1 MQPRQ
6 EIQVNASRGAYKVL
20 IGRGI
25 LQEELPRAVAGTGAS
40 RAAVFADSNVAPL
53 HLGHILEL
61 LPDAAAHVFPAG
73 ESSKNLGTISELLGF
88 LAENQFTRKDI
99 VIALGGGV
107 TGDMAGFTAAVY
119 LRGIRFIQVP
129 TTMLAAID
137 SSVGGKTGVDL
148 PQGKNLVGAFWQPTA
163 VLCDTALL
171 DTLPERILFDGM
183 AEAVKYGVIRDEAL
197 FGMLDSDGCL
207 DGHLQEVVAQCVR
220 IKAEIVSQDEFDRGD
235 RALLNFGHTVGH
247 AVEARSGFAI
257 SHGEGVAIGMVAMTR
272 IAEARGW
279 CASGT
284 SERLVHALKRYRL
297 PTELPFGWK
306 ELADIMLHDK
316 KRSGDAI
323 TIVVPECIGR
333 CVRREIPVKMLSE
346 GLMTR

>member
-25 LQEELPRAVAGTGAS
+25 LREELPRAVAGTGAS
-40 RAAVFADSNVAPL
+40 RVAVFADSNVAPL

-207 DGHLQEVVAQCVR
+207 DGHLSESRRKSSYGTNLTGGA
-220 IKAEIVSQDEFDRGD
+220 
-235 RALLNFGHTVGH
+235 ALF
-247 AVEARSGFAI
+247 
-257 SHGEGVAIGMVAMTR
+257 
-272 IAEARGW
+272 
-279 CASGT
+279 
-284 SERLVHALKRYRL
+284 
-297 PTELPFGWK
+297 
-306 ELADIMLHDK
+306 
-316 KRSGDAI
+316 
-323 TIVVPECIGR
+323 
-333 CVRREIPVKMLSE
+333 
-346 GLMTR
+346 